1 MLFGDSNMIEE
12 SNSIKTKSVGELTQE
27 QQTVFFIFD
36 RWACI
41 KDATDVYLAGVN
53 ANGEIVPLFKLP
65 KVVDFPKEPMSL

>member
-1 MLFGDSNMIEE
+1 MSEE
-12 SNSIKTKSVGELTQE
+12 EIITGKNAVYTVKELTT
-27 QQTVFFIFD
+27 QQQAAFFIFD

-53 ANGEIVPLFKLP
+53 ANGEIVPLFKLQ